1 MSRPL
6 DVALKGICVRSNAI
20 VLCDG
25 DGCTTA
31 VHQQCYGVEALPE
44 GEWRCDGC
52 TAGLDPAASH
62 CLLCPVAGG
71 ALRSVASLGTTVPP
85 EGKHIPHIIEAL
97 NRTKSSLSS
106 WVL

>member
-1 MSRPL
+1 M
-6 DVALKGICVRSNAI
+6 RSNAI

-44 GEWRCDGC
+44 GEWRCDVC

-85 EGKHIPHIIEAL
+85 EGKHIPHIIEH
-97 NRTKSSLSS
+97 
-106 WVL
+106 